1 MCDKRELSKPLINN
15 RPIAFCA
22 VALCVGVT
30 VSALLRNEHV
40 WIYVLF
46 AVFLAG
52 FVAFIIKR
60 RMTLACVF
68 AFALYGIISFAVVFS
83 VVNVSATDYTGAYV
97 EGTVIEVR
105 SDVYSSK
112 TYVIDDVEINGNS
125 VGGKAIVYSTD
136 DFSVGTKIGFYGD
149 GEAFEY
155 NPFDSYSAQY
165 YYSDIRRKFTADTAY
180 VTGYGKVSVFT
191 KIRAKIGELY
201 YEYMGER
208 AGGMALGI
216 VTGDKS
222 GLDSEVTS
230 AMRASG
236 LSHLTAVSGLHVGF
250 MCSIIYFVVR
260 LFGKSKR
267 SSLKSAVV
275 VLLLYGAITGF
286 PPGVVRAGIMSITM
300 LVSLTLAE
308 RYDSLNAL
316 SFAVCAIVV
325 LNPRELFSLSFLMS
339 ASAVLGII
347 CFYRPLRKF
356 IYKGRNKLLSKL
368 ADAVS
373 VSVSANAYLI
383 AVSACAFQ
391 TFSTYFLISN
401 PIAVAYTSVVYSL
414 LVPITVIAM
423 IPSLGFL
430 LIPFKYLMLG
440 LYAFASFIEGLPAST
455 VTIVSNVYSALVY
468 SLALISAS
476 RFLRLKAKYK
486 IPLVCT
492 LLAVSVLLLYL
503 I

>member
-1 MCDKRELSKPLINN
+1 MSDKREFSNPIINN

-22 VALCVGVT
+22 VALCIGVT
-30 VSALLRNEHV
+30 ASALLRNV
-40 WIYVLF
+40 VVALYVVSGVLLTVAILF
-46 AVFLAG
+46 AVR
-52 FVAFIIKR
+52 KR
-60 RMTLACVF
+60 ATLAIVSS
-68 AFALYGIISFAVVFS
+68 FALIGVVSFAVVYTIVNVP
-83 VVNVSATDYTGAYV
+83 VVNYSNVYV
-97 EGTVIEVR
+97 EGTITEVR
-105 SDVYSSK
+105 SDIYESK
-112 TYVIDDVEINGNS
+112 IYVIDDIEINGNS
-125 VGGKAIVYSTD
+125 VDGKAIVYSTE
-136 DFSVGTKIGFYGD
+136 DFSVGRDIGFYGY

-165 YYSDIRRKFTADTAY
+165 YYSDIRRKFTADSAY
-180 VTGYGKVSVFT
+180 TIGLGKVSVFV

-201 YEYMGER
+201 DEYMGER

-222 GLDSEVTS
+222 GLDLEVTS

-267 SSLKSAVV
+267 SSLKSTVV

-300 LVSLTLAE
+300 LVSLTIAE

-316 SFAVCAIVV
+316 SLAVCAIVA

-339 ASAVLGII
+339 TTAVLGII
-347 CFYRPLRKF
+347 CFYRPLKKL
-356 IYKGRNKLLSKL
+356 IYRGHNKLLVKL
-368 ADAVS
+368 ADAVA

-391 TFSTYFLISN
+391 TFSTYFLLSN
-401 PIAVAYTSVVYSL
+401 PVAVAYTSVVYSL

-430 LIPFKYLMLG
+430 LVPFKYLMLV
-440 LYAFASFIEGLPAST
+440 LYAFASFIESLPGSTIT
-455 VTIVSNVYSALVY
+455 VTSNVYSAILY

-476 RFLRLKAKYK
+476 RFLRIKPRYK
-486 IPLVCT
+486 IPIVGAF
-492 LLAVSVLLLYL
+492 LAVSVILLY
-503 I
+503 II